1 MFCMPGFMTTQLRV
15 AILCILMI
23 MLSSCS
29 SKYGSKEEAYNAQ
42 REFINNGKQ
51 VVIIDAP
58 TDIEVQK
65 ERTRI
70 AAVRKF
76 SCPAVKQI
84 IDDGVTYKLQE
95 KRAYIENEC
104 YEGAPIKASKETMTK
119 REVLNTR
126 DCFFE
131 EETSQFVCKEWK
143 ISSDEMA
150 KEKWLEVKPVYSYF
164 RY

>member
-1 MFCMPGFMTTQLRV
+1 MTTQLRV
-15 AILCILMI
+15 AILCSLTI

-29 SKYGSKEEAYNAQ
+29 SKHGSKEEAYNAQ
-42 REFINNGKQ
+42 REFINNGEEI
-51 VVIIDAP
+51 VIIDAP

-104 YEGAPIKASKETMTK
+104 YEGAPVKVSKETMTK

-126 DCFFE
+126 DCFLKKRPLSLSARIGRE
-131 EETSQFVCKEWK
+131 VVMRWRKRNGLRSNLYIHTSG
-143 ISSDEMA
+143 ID
-150 KEKWLEVKPVYSYF
+150 PT
-164 RY
+164 